1 MLCLSEL
8 EDLRQCQRTR
18 EKEPD
23 VRLTALLKIVDRCG
37 GCGTACIRKKR
48 KRPTLSFCA
57 TRPISLR
64 ARQCLPLHLAI
75 LFFLYFLFFY
85 FRSRLQLFGVCWP
98 DREISPLLVEPVS
111 ISGYRNTI
119 HPSFGAWSRMCRLQ
133 TKPSKSTEQS
143 LPRYYFPG
151 ALSRLSFFLMLQD
164 LVYIRKSSL
173 SWLAFSLLVRMTHQV
188 EEETRLTACRSVP
201 LRPMRRRVS
210 SHRVALSSTCSLNEE
225 TIRETERKWIVAG
238 REEGKRFADNWVV
251 MMSSKRK
258 EKTVKKLERTRRRLQ
273 VQKPLP
279 VCDATRVLLNKNRW
293 RMDLVWPLENGPKH
307 LIAA

>member
-1 MLCLSEL
+1 MS
-8 EDLRQCQRTR
+8 LRVGGLASVPTNKGKRTR
-18 EKEPD
+18 RPSDGVVEDCGSLWRMRQHASAKKESG
-23 VRLTALLKIVDRCG
+23 LLFLFALRDRSPSEHVN
-37 GCGTACIRKKR
+37 ASHSI
-48 KRPTLSFCA
+48 LLFC
-57 TRPISLR
+57 
-64 ARQCLPLHLAI
+64 
-75 LFFLYFLFFY
+75 FFLYFLFFY

>member
-1 MLCLSEL
+1 M
-8 EDLRQCQRTR
+8 
-18 EKEPD
+18 
-23 VRLTALLKIVDRCG
+23 
-37 GCGTACIRKKR
+37 
-48 KRPTLSFCA
+48 
-57 TRPISLR
+57 SLR
-64 ARQCLPLHLAI
+64 VGGLASVPTNKGKRARRPSDGVVEDCGSLWRMRHSMHPQKKKAAYS
-75 LFFLYFLFFY
+75 FFLRYETDLPQSTSMPPTPSCYFVFFI
-85 FRSRLQLFGVCWP
+85 FFIFLLSLPSAVVWRVLARSRDF
-98 DREISPLLVEPVS
+98 PLLVEPVS